1 MKTYIPY
8 LLLALL
14 AGCSSSDND
23 EPGNTNTQGQQQ
35 SPSND
40 DSSSDTPSGDSPSGD
55 GTDNSSDNTDSGD
68 SNTDSG
74 DNGSDDSGDQNE
86 PDDSRGAYFPREVM
100 ASSPFGDSSNE
111 VERGFGSRPAVE
123 YGPAVPTYLWST
135 QRIGRILNGTVPLL
149 DVFRVQSF
157 YRNSTNA
164 SCFGPQVAY
173 TGHPDATNPASA
185 SGTLPGGDLGLWLES
200 DTDGNACAVAQTNAL
215 LSGLRD
221 QSRMSLMTLAS
232 MVSAALDSGMSLPAD
247 GSSIDVTSEM
257 NAKGVAGVTFSTAA
271 ITRAGSEWQ
280 YTISLTYTVSGTDYD
295 ISLSMAHTPGADLLN
310 YSGHLTYQVE
320 GEQGV
325 SGLEFPGGNCAQ
337 NERTRAGS
345 LAYERAGDNMSLQAR
360 VATLCGHG
368 NSGMFN
374 SDNQV
379 DVNNK
384 YHSVDNPDG
393 WSENFSI
400 FGANFDLTTL
410 AGQYAYVWQAGVNDS
425 NSRIFNIGFNS
436 PSLDNGEAHF
446 GYGTKIEDTDGLIQG
461 FICNWAGPGNDH
473 SMQAFSQR
481 QFFQYDAA
489 TATYDGSG
497 SKANI
502 EYAPTASCSYD
513 GTGSFVFDIDASGV
527 LGDIALED
535 ASLAFSQDLWAPTDP
550 SKTVAESI
558 TDRGL
563 SVPTVPYTW
572 PVDE

>member
-1 MKTYIPY
+1 MKTPIPY
-8 LLLALL
+8 ILLALL

-23 EPGNTNTQGQQQ
+23 EQSNTNAQEQQQ
-35 SPSND
+35 QAPAND
-40 DSSSDTPSGDSPSGD
+40 DSANDDTDNN
-55 GTDNSSDNTDSGD
+55 TDNSDNDDSGSED
-68 SNTDSG
+68 SDPG
-74 DNGSDDSGDQNE
+74 DNGTDDSDDSSE
-86 PDDSRGAYFPREVM
+86 PDESRGIYFPTDVM
-100 ASSPFGDSSNE
+100 ASSPFSDSSEE
-111 VERGFGSRPAVE
+111 VERGFGNRPAVE
-123 YGPAVPTYLWST
+123 YGPSVPTYLWST

-164 SCFGPQVAY
+164 DCFGPQVAY
-173 TGHPDATNPASA
+173 TGHPDATDPASA
-185 SGTLPGGDLGLWLES
+185 SGTLPGGDLGLWSES
-200 DTDGNACAVAQTNAL
+200 DSNGNACAVAQTNAL
-215 LSGLRD
+215 LSGIRD

-232 MVSAALDSGMSLPAD
+232 MVSAALDSGMSLPTD
-247 GSSIDVTSEM
+247 GSSIDVTGEM
-257 NAKGVAGVTFSTAA
+257 NAKGVAGVTFSAAA
-271 ITRAGSEWQ
+271 ITRSGSEWL
-280 YTISLTYTVSGTDYD
+280 YTISLTYTVSGSDYD
-295 ISLSMAHTPGADLLN
+295 ISLSMAHTPGVDLLN

-325 SGLEFPGGNCAQ
+325 SGIEFPGGNCSQ
-337 NERTRAGS
+337 NERTRTGS
-345 LAYERAGDNMSLQAR
+345 LAYERSGDNMSLQAR
-360 VATLCGHG
+360 VATLCGHS

-374 SDNQV
+374 SDSQV

-425 NSRIFNIGFNS
+425 HSRIFNIGFNS

-446 GYGTKIEDTDGLIQG
+446 GYGSKIEDTDGLIQG

-481 QFFQYDAA
+481 QFFEYDSA
-489 TATYDGSG
+489 TATYDGTG

-535 ASLAFSQDLWAPTDP
+535 ASLVFSQDLWAPTDP

-572 PVDE
+572 PIDE